1 MNISESQRR
10 FEILQ
15 KEIEEAEITRKVIGN
30 IDSFV
35 DLGLDDMSMSANSD
49 MEVIEE

>member
-15 KEIEEAEITRKVIGN
+15 KEIEETQNRKTIGN

-35 DLGLDDMSMSANSD
+35 DLGLDIDMSDLSD